1 MKLWLPS
8 PVWWWVPVL
17 PALGRWRQE
26 DQKLKV
32 IVGYNREFET
42 NLGGKGEK
50 FKRGRER
57 VKVFSYSE
65 HSS

>member
-26 DQKLKV
+26 DQEFKVNLSFIVSLKTV
-32 IVGYNREFET
+32 WAT
-42 NLGGKGEK
+42 
-50 FKRGRER
+50 
-57 VKVFSYSE
+57 
-65 HSS
+65 